1 MEEKYL
7 VWHIQGGLGKNIA
20 ATSLISDLKKKYS
33 DRKLIMVVSWP
44 EVFLNNPNIDRVY
57 SIGNI
62 PHFYETYVENKDV
75 LIFMHEPYNQTGHIT
90 KQKHLLEN
98 WCDLLGVDFNNQQPT
113 ISVNYAQS
121 KLPLQWVRDKPI
133 LLLQTSGGPAQPNP
147 NNPSPLNPYAWTR
160 DMPNDIASSIVNKY
174 SSQYHI
180 IQISRH
186 DGYALEGV
194 ERLSVPLS
202 NMELFS
208 LVAAA
213 QKRILI
219 DSALQHAAAAFNLP
233 STVFWIGT
241 SPKVFGYK
249 LHNNIVAKLP
259 KKANQLINSYIFDFS
274 FDHNINE
281 CPYMSIDEM
290 FDVKEVMNSLDK

>member
-1 MEEKYL
+1 MEEKYI

-20 ATSLISDLKKKYS
+20 ATALISDVKKKYS

-44 EVFLNNPNIDRVY
+44 DVFLNHPDIDKVY
-57 SIGNI
+57 VMGNI
-62 PHFYETYVENKDV
+62 PHFYETYIENKDV

-90 KQKHLLEN
+90 KKKHLLEN
-98 WCDLLGVDFNNQQPT
+98 WCNLLGIEFNNQQPV
-113 ISVNYAQS
+113 IPVNYAQN
-121 KLPLQWVRDKPI
+121 KLALQWVREKPI
-133 LLLQTSGGPAQPNP
+133 LLLQTSGGPAQPDP
-147 NNPSPLNPYAWTR
+147 NNQTPPNPYAWAR
-160 DMPNDIASSIVNKY
+160 DMPIEIAQSIINKY

-186 DGYALEGV
+186 DGYGLDGV
-194 ERLSVPLS
+194 ERLSTPLT

-208 LVAAA
+208 LVAAS

-219 DSALQHAAAAFNLP
+219 DSALQHVAAAFSLP

-249 LHNNIVAKLP
+249 LHNNIIAKLP
-259 KKANQLINSYIFDFS
+259 KRANQLINSYTFDFA
-274 FDHNINE
+274 FDYNINE
-281 CPYMSIDEM
+281 CPYMSISEM
-290 FDVKEVMNSLDK
+290 FDINETLEKLGN